1 MINNEKESY
10 TGRYDFTSVTNKY
23 STNEG
28 KQWVPYIVKKIAED
42 KEIDCGMYCEEHK
55 ICDFFVHDEDSACYM
70 GTFRNQTFN
79 KNGTDLV
86 DFSTYGSSIKG
97 LSSPYNIYSV
107 WKSKSAFA
115 LNHFQDKQIHFCFRF
130 LFAFVRSKIRRK

>member
-1 MINNEKESY
+1 MINNEKENY
-10 TGRYDFTSVTNKY
+10 ARRYDFTSVTNKY

-55 ICDFFVHDEDSACYM
+55 ICDFFLHDDGDSACYM
-70 GTFRNQTFN
+70 GSFRNQTFN

-86 DFSTYGSSIKG
+86 DIDSYSRVPGLGSK
-97 LSSPYNIYSV
+97 YNIYSV
-107 WKSKSAFA
+107 YKSKSAF
-115 LNHFQDKQIHFCFRF
+115 IP
-130 LFAFVRSKIRRK
+130 